1 MCGEIMKNEEIQ
13 KQFYEL
19 ELYNQQIKKLQ
30 EELGK
35 IEIMKMELIKS
46 IESLDGLKES
56 KELLVP
62 LGGGAFVKA
71 EVMDSEKIIVGTGS
85 DIFLEKDVDEV
96 IEDFKKSV
104 EELNNA
110 ESMINEQINKTI
122 KVMDKLQKDLEKK
135 VQMMES
141 QQASTPAQ

>member
-19 ELYNQQIKKLQ
+19 ELYNQQVKKLQ

-71 EVMDSEKIIVGTGS
+71 EVIDSGKIIVGTGS

-110 ESMINEQINKTI
+110 ETMINEQINKTI